1 MNVLSRRV
9 KGILPLFIVLLIF
22 AIDANAAIT
31 NLNLMDE
38 IVLKFKDNASNWANT
53 IENAATRLFWTLVLI
68 SMVWTFG
75 MMLLRKA
82 DIGEFFAEFF
92 RFTVFTGFFWWLLD
106 NGPAFAMSIID
117 SLMRL
122 GGSAAS
128 MTGLA
133 SSFSPSSIV
142 DIGFVLLGKA
152 FAESSGW
159 SPIDSFIGIILA
171 LLILAL
177 TALIAVNMLLLLIS
191 AWILAYGG
199 IFFLGFGGSRW
210 TSDMAINYYKTVL
223 GIAAQ
228 IMTMILLVGIGK
240 SLIFDYYNNM
250 KSGIDFSEMAVVMIV
265 VLVIFVLT
273 NKVPQLIS
281 GIITGASVGGMG
293 IGQFGAGAAVG
304 AAGMAAAAAAVGGA
318 MIAAGATQGAGG
330 ASALMAAFSQANAN
344 VASGSDVLTSLWGG
358 GPGGGGGSDPSGG
371 GPGGE
376 GLPGTGNTPLAEAA
390 GFASPMGSA
399 TPSGGDNGGTA
410 ASGGSDSGNTVADS
424 GGGQSSAGGESSGSG
439 GGATSSGGGGSN
451 GDDSVPGT
459 QQTASDSGT
468 SATQQPKGGFM
479 AAAAMAASTAT
490 KIAADAGAN
499 LAKGSGSIVKDKAAN
514 IVDSAKGA
522 IKQTAGGKIASEIR
536 NPGSTTQ
543 ARQDKQDIAAA
554 GELRE
559 QLQADEAR
567 DFLAEHSG
575 AGSDNTP
582 SFGDNSLSGE
592 EADPQSEVAAFVN
605 RDNGT
610 QNT

>member
-1 MNVLSRRV
+1 MNTLSRQV
-9 KGILPLFIVLLIF
+9 TAILPLFIVLLIF
-22 AIDANAAIT
+22 AADADAAI
-31 NLNLMDE
+31 NNAGLMDE
-38 IVLKFKDNASNWANT
+38 IVQKFKDHASDWAST
-53 IENAATRLFWTLVLI
+53 IKNAATRLFWTLVLI

-106 NGPAFAMSIID
+106 NGPAFAMSIIE

-122 GGSAAS
+122 GGAAAS
-128 MTGLA
+128 MAGFGN
-133 SSFSPSSIV
+133 SFSPSSIV
-142 DIGFVLLGKA
+142 DIGFILLGKA
-152 FAESSGW
+152 FAESNGW

-228 IMTMILLVGIGK
+228 IMTMILLIGIGK
-240 SLIFDYYNNM
+240 SLIFDYYNDM

-273 NKVPQLIS
+273 NKVPLLIS

-330 ASALMAAFSQANAN
+330 ASALMAAFSQANTN

-358 GPGGGGGSDPSGG
+358 GSGGGGGNEPSGG
-371 GPGGE
+371 GPGGG

-390 GFASPMGSA
+390 GFASSMGSMA
-399 TPSGGDNGGTA
+399 PSGGDNGGAA
-410 ASGGSDSGNTVADS
+410 ASGASDSGDTVADS
-424 GGGQSSAGGESSGSG
+424 GGSQSSAGGESSGDG
-439 GGATSSGGGGSN
+439 GGSSSSGGGSSN
-451 GDDSVPGT
+451 GEGSAPGT
-459 QQTASDSGT
+459 QRTASDSGT
-468 SATQQPKGGFM
+468 NQTAPDSGTAM
-479 AAAAMAASTAT
+479 AAAAWW
-490 KIAADAGAN
+490 
-499 LAKGSGSIVKDKAAN
+499 
-514 IVDSAKGA
+514 
-522 IKQTAGGKIASEIR
+522 
-536 NPGSTTQ
+536 Q
-543 ARQDKQDIAAA
+543 AQRP
-554 GELRE
+554 R
-559 QLQADEAR
+559 
-567 DFLAEHSG
+567 
-575 AGSDNTP
+575 
-582 SFGDNSLSGE
+582 
-592 EADPQSEVAAFVN
+592 
-605 RDNGT
+605 
-610 QNT
+610 

>member
-1 MNVLSRRV
+1 MVAFARYAKAAWPFL
-9 KGILPLFIVLLIF
+9 LMLLLFT
-22 AIDANAAIT
+22 ADANAAI
-31 NLNLMDE
+31 NNVGLMDD
-38 IVLKFKDNASNWANT
+38 IVQKFHDKASLWANV

-75 MMLLRKA
+75 LMLLRKA

-142 DIGFVLLGKA
+142 DIGFILLGKA

-159 SPIDSFIGIILA
+159 SPIDSFIGVILA

-273 NKVPQLIS
+273 NKVPALIA

-293 IGQFGAGAAVG
+293 IGQFGAGAAMG
-304 AAGMAAAAAAVGGA
+304 AAGIAAAAAAVGGA
-318 MIAAGATQGAGG
+318 MVAAGATQGAGG

-358 GPGGGGGSDPSGG
+358 GSGGGGGSDPGGG
-371 GPGGE
+371 GPGGG
-376 GLPGTGNTPLAEAA
+376 GLSGTGNTPLAEAA

-399 TPSGGDNGGTA
+399 APAGGDDGGVA
-410 ASGGSDSGNTVADS
+410 AGGGSDSGDTVADS
-424 GGGQSSAGGESSGSG
+424 GGGQSSAGGESPSDG
-439 GGATSSGGGGSN
+439 GGASTSSSGGGGSN
-451 GDDSVPGT
+451 GDDSAPGA
-459 QQTASDSGT
+459 QQT
-468 SATQQPKGGFM
+468 KGGFM
-479 AAAAMAASTAT
+479 AAAAMTASTAT
-490 KIAADAGAN
+490 KIATDAGAN
-499 LAKGSGSIVKDKAAN
+499 LAKGAGSIAKEKAASV
-514 IVDSAKGA
+514 VDKAKGA
-522 IKQTAGGKIASEIR
+522 ISQTAG
-536 NPGSTTQ
+536 
-543 ARQDKQDIAAA
+543 
-554 GELRE
+554 
-559 QLQADEAR
+559 
-567 DFLAEHSG
+567 
-575 AGSDNTP
+575 
-582 SFGDNSLSGE
+582 
-592 EADPQSEVAAFVN
+592 
-605 RDNGT
+605 
-610 QNT
+610 

>member
-1 MNVLSRRV
+1 M
-9 KGILPLFIVLLIF
+9 PLFIVLLIF

>member
-1 MNVLSRRV
+1 MKNIIRHVRSHWLL
-9 KGILPLFIVLLIF
+9 IIVLLIF
-22 AIDANAAIT
+22 AVDANAAID
-31 NLNLMDE
+31 NYGLMDD
-38 IVLKFKDNASNWANT
+38 ILQRFKNNASSWASV
-53 IENAATRLFWTLVLI
+53 IENSASRLFWILVVI

-75 MMLLRKA
+75 MMALRKA
-82 DIGEFFAEFF
+82 DIGEFFAELV
-92 RFTVFTGFFWWLLD
+92 RFTIFTGFFWWLLI
-106 NGPAFAMSIID
+106 NGPAFARSIID
-117 SLMRL
+117 SLTQL
-122 GGSAAS
+122 GGSAS
-128 MTGLA
+128 SLTGFTG
-133 SSFSPSSIV
+133 SFTPSSIV
-142 DIGFVLLGKA
+142 EIGFILLGKA

-159 SPIDSFIGIILA
+159 SPIDSFIGVILA
-171 LLILAL
+171 LIILAL

-228 IMTMILLVGIGK
+228 IMTMILLIGIGK

-293 IGQFGAGAAVG
+293 IGQFGAGAAMG

-330 ASALMAAFSQANAN
+330 VSALMAAFSQANAN

-358 GPGGGGGSDPSGG
+358 GPSGGGGSDPSGG
-371 GPGGE
+371 GPGGG

-390 GFASPMGSA
+390 GFASPMGAVASA
-399 TPSGGDNGGTA
+399 GGNNGGAA
-410 ASGGSDSGNTVADS
+410 ASGGSDAGDAVADNSGSESGQSGSNGGDSAGSGQQAATDS
-424 GGGQSSAGGESSGSG
+424 GGGSPQQAAGGQSR
-439 GGATSSGGGGSN
+439 
-451 GDDSVPGT
+451 
-459 QQTASDSGT
+459 
-468 SATQQPKGGFM
+468 GGFM
-479 AAAAMAASTAT
+479 ASAAMAASTAT

-514 IVDSAKGA
+514 VVDKAKGA
-522 IKQTAGGKIASEIR
+522 IGQTAGGKIASEIR
-536 NPGSTTQ
+536 NPGSTAQ

-554 GELRE
+554 SELRE

-575 AGSDNTP
+575 AGSDDIP

>member
-1 MNVLSRRV
+1 MKVLTRYV
-9 KGILPLFIVLLIF
+9 NAYWPLFIMLLIITTDASA
-22 AIDANAAIT
+22 AIDNYG
-31 NLNLMDE
+31 LMDD
-38 IVLKFKDNASNWANT
+38 ILQKFKDNASKWANI
-53 IENAATRLFWTLVLI
+53 IEDAATRLFWTLVLI

-106 NGPAFAMSIID
+106 NGPVFARAIID
-117 SLMRL
+117 SLTQL

-128 MTGLA
+128 LTSFTGT
-133 SSFSPSSIV
+133 FTPSSIV
-142 DIGFVLLGKA
+142 EIGFILLGKA

-159 SPIDSFIGIILA
+159 SPIDSFIGVILA
-171 LLILAL
+171 LVILAL

-228 IMTMILLVGIGK
+228 IMTMILLIGIGK

-273 NKVPQLIS
+273 NKVPALIA

-293 IGQFGAGAAVG
+293 IGQFGAGAMVG

-318 MIAAGATQGAGG
+318 MMAAGATQGAGG
-330 ASALMAAFSQANAN
+330 VSALMAAFSQANAN

-358 GPGGGGGSDPSGG
+358 GSGGGGGNDPSGG
-371 GPGGE
+371 GPGGG

-390 GFASPMGSA
+390 GFASPMGSSA
-399 TPSGGDNGGTA
+399 STGGDYGGTA
-410 ASGGSDSGNTVADS
+410 ANSSGDASDAVADNSTASSGQDNSSGNEGTADSSQHASTDSG
-424 GGGQSSAGGESSGSG
+424 SS
-439 GGATSSGGGGSN
+439 T
-451 GDDSVPGT
+451 P
-459 QQTASDSGT
+459 
-468 SATQQPKGGFM
+468 QQPKGGFM
-479 AAAAMAASTAT
+479 ASAAMAASTAT
-490 KIAADAGAN
+490 KIAADTGAN

-514 IVDSAKGA
+514 VVDKAKGA
-522 IKQTAGGKIASEIR
+522 ISQTAGGKIASEIR
-536 NPGSTTQ
+536 NPGSTAQ
-543 ARQDKQDIAAA
+543 VRQDKQDIAAA

-575 AGSDNTP
+575 SGSDNTP

-592 EADPQSEVAAFVN
+592 GTDPQSEVAAFVN
-605 RDNGT
+605 RDSGT

>member
-1 MNVLSRRV
+1 MNVSLSRFV
-9 KGILPLFIVLLIF
+9 NASWPLLLVLLLF
-22 AIDANAAIT
+22 TADASAAIDSVD
-31 NLNLMDE
+31 LMDD
-38 IVLKFKDNASNWANT
+38 IVQKFKDNASSWAT
-53 IENAATRLFWTLVLI
+53 KIEAAATRLFWILVVI

-75 MMLLRKA
+75 MMALRKA
-82 DIGEFFAEFF
+82 DIGEFFAEFT
-92 RFTVFTGFFWWLLD
+92 RFTIFTGFFWWLLY

-122 GGSAAS
+122 GGAAAS
-128 MTGLA
+128 MTGLTG
-133 SSFSPSSIV
+133 SFSPSSIV
-142 DIGFVLLGKA
+142 DIGFILLGKA
-152 FAESSGW
+152 FYEISPL
-159 SPIDSFIGIILA
+159 SPIDSFIGVILA
-171 LLILAL
+171 LFILAL
-177 TALIAVNMLLLLIS
+177 SALIAVNMLLLLIS

-228 IMTMILLVGIGK
+228 IMTMILLIGIGK

-250 KSGIDFSEMAVVMIV
+250 ESGIDFSEMAVVMIV

-293 IGQFGAGAAVG
+293 IGQFGAGAAMG

-318 MIAAGATQGAGG
+318 MVAAGATQGAGG

-358 GPGGGGGSDPSGG
+358 GSGGGGGSDPSGG
-371 GPGGE
+371 GSGGG

-390 GFASPMGSA
+390 GFSSPMGSTA
-399 TPSGGDNGGTA
+399 PAGGDNGGTA
-410 ASGGSDSGNTVADS
+410 ASGGSGSGDTAANS
-424 GGGQSSAGGESSGSG
+424 GGGQYSVAGEG
-439 GGATSSGGGGSN
+439 GGASSSDGGGSN
-451 GDDSVPGT
+451 GDDSGPGT
-459 QQTASDSGT
+459 QQTASDSGG
-468 SATQQPKGGFM
+468 SSPQQPKGGFM

-522 IKQTAGGKIASEIR
+522 INQTAGGKIASEIR

-592 EADPQSEVAAFVN
+592 DADPQSEVAAFVN

>member
-1 MNVLSRRV
+1 MVAFARYAKAAWPFL
-9 KGILPLFIVLLIF
+9 LMLLLFT
-22 AIDANAAIT
+22 ADANAAI
-31 NLNLMDE
+31 NNVGLMDD
-38 IVLKFKDNASNWANT
+38 IVQKFHDKASLWANV

-75 MMLLRKA
+75 LMLLRKA

-142 DIGFVLLGKA
+142 DIGFILLGKA

-159 SPIDSFIGIILA
+159 SPIDSFIGVILA

-273 NKVPQLIS
+273 NKVPALIA

-293 IGQFGAGAAVG
+293 IGQFGAGAAMG

-318 MIAAGATQGAGG
+318 MVAAGATQGAGG

-358 GPGGGGGSDPSGG
+358 GSGGGGGSDPGGG
-371 GPGGE
+371 GPGGG
-376 GLPGTGNTPLAEAA
+376 GLSGTGNTPLAEAA

-399 TPSGGDNGGTA
+399 APAGGDDGGVA
-410 ASGGSDSGNTVADS
+410 AGGGSDSGDTVADS
-424 GGGQSSAGGESSGSG
+424 GGGQSSAGGESPSDG
-439 GGATSSGGGGSN
+439 GGASTSSSGGGGSN
-451 GDDSVPGT
+451 GDDSAPGA
-459 QQTASDSGT
+459 QQT
-468 SATQQPKGGFM
+468 KGGFM
-479 AAAAMAASTAT
+479 AAAAMTASTAT
-490 KIAADAGAN
+490 KIATDAGAN
-499 LAKGSGSIVKDKAAN
+499 LAKGAGSIAKEKAASV
-514 IVDSAKGA
+514 VDKAKGA
-522 IKQTAGGKIASEIR
+522 ISQTAGGKIASEIR
-536 NPGSTTQ
+536 NPGSTNQ
-543 ARQDKQDIAAA
+543 ARQDMHDIAAA
-554 GELRE
+554 AELRE
-559 QLQADEAR
+559 HLQADEAR

-582 SFGDNSLSGE
+582 DFGDNSLSGE